1 MASNEYV
8 NKVQFGDT
16 TIMDITDTTADSGDV
31 IEGEVFYS
39 KSGAKS
45 VGTLGDA
52 TTSAHGLMSA
62 ADKSKLDGIAA
73 NANTYVLPVMS
84 NSVLGGAYIDASL
97 SSITIWHNPAN
108 NKDIL
113 MLNAANAATIKAG
126 TSLNQPATVFRQH
139 ESVFYGLSKVA
150 GVDLANETVTL
161 GTYPDTSKTAIQ
173 AMLGIINTAATTSA
187 MGYMSAVDKQAL
199 EEWKSL
205 RLSVDAQGYVC
216 QTVEVNE

>member
-31 IEGEVFYS
+31 IEGEVFYN
-39 KSGAKS
+39 KSGARS

-52 TTSAHGLMSA
+52 TTSTHGLMSA
-62 ADKSKLDGIAA
+62 ADKI
-73 NANTYVLPVMS
+73 
-84 NSVLGGAYIDASL
+84 
-97 SSITIWHNPAN
+97 
-108 NKDIL
+108 
-113 MLNAANAATIKAG
+113 
-126 TSLNQPATVFRQH
+126 
-139 ESVFYGLSKVA
+139 
-150 GVDLANETVTL
+150 
-161 GTYPDTSKTAIQ
+161 
-173 AMLGIINTAATTSA
+173 
-187 MGYMSAVDKQAL
+187 AL

>member
-1 MASNEYV
+1 MANNEYV

-39 KSGAKS
+39 KSGARS

-62 ADKSKLDGIAA
+62 ADKI
-73 NANTYVLPVMS
+73 
-84 NSVLGGAYIDASL
+84 
-97 SSITIWHNPAN
+97 
-108 NKDIL
+108 
-113 MLNAANAATIKAG
+113 
-126 TSLNQPATVFRQH
+126 
-139 ESVFYGLSKVA
+139 
-150 GVDLANETVTL
+150 
-161 GTYPDTSKTAIQ
+161 
-173 AMLGIINTAATTSA
+173 
-187 MGYMSAVDKQAL
+187 AL

-205 RLSVDAQGYVC
+205 RLNVDAQGYVC